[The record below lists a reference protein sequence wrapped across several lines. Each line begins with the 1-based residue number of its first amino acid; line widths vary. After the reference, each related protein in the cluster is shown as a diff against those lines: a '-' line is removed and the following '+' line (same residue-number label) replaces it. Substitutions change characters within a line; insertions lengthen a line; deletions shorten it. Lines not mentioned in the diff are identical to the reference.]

1 MSTVAEIEAAL
12 PELSPEDLRRV
23 EAALRLA
30 QGRQLAKPA
39 AAAPKY
45 HDLNSLIGSW
55 KEDAE
60 FDAALRAFEQV
71 EEEAAK

>member
-30 QGRQLAKPA
+30 QGRRSLQPA
-39 AAAPKY
+39 AMPPKY
-45 HDLNSLIGSW
+45 HDLDSLIGSW
-55 KEDAE
+55 REDAE
-60 FDAALRAFEQV
+60 FDAALRAFQQV